1 MSNETL
7 MTETAQTPTDGAASQ
22 PAAPA
27 PATAAVQDGQ
37 QQQPAAEVAKA
48 PAEGD
53 AKQGEG
59 KPEAKA
65 EGAPEAYEF
74 AIPEGAN
81 MDESG
86 IKAFSEFA
94 REANLTQEV
103 AQALMDKLA
112 PAMAQRQAEAV
123 EKIRSEWTE
132 SAKADTEFGGDKLAE
147 NMSVAKRALDAFGSD
162 ALRQLLN
169 ETGLGNH
176 PEIIRAFY
184 RAGKA
189 ISEDKVVV
197 GGGGVAGPQT
207 LAERLYPSQK

>member
-22 PAAPA
+22 PAASA

-37 QQQPAAEVAKA
+37 QQQPAEGSPALAEGGK
-48 PAEGD
+48 PAE
-53 AKQGEG
+53 GEG
-59 KPEAKA
+59 KPAAKA
-65 EGAPEAYEF
+65 DGAPESYEF
-74 AIPEGAN
+74 TIPEGSN
-81 MDESG
+81 VDEAG

-94 REANLTQEV
+94 REANLSQEA

-112 PAMAQRQAEAV
+112 PAMAQRQAEVIESVKA
-123 EKIRSEWTE
+123 EWIAST
-132 SAKADTEFGGDKLAE
+132 KADAEFGGDKLAE
-147 NMSVAKRALDAFGSD
+147 NLGVAKKALETFGSD

-189 ISEDKVVV
+189 ISEDRLVV

-207 LAERLYPSQK
+207 LADRLYPTQK

>member
-7 MTETAQTPTDGAASQ
+7 MTEPAQTPTDGAASQ

-37 QQQPAAEVAKA
+37 QQQPAEGSPA
-48 PAEGD
+48 PAE
-53 AKQGEG
+53 GEG

-65 EGAPEAYEF
+65 EGAPESYKF
-74 AIPEGAN
+74 TIPEGSN
-81 MDESG
+81 VDEAG

-94 REANLTQEV
+94 REANLSQEA

-112 PAMAQRQAEAV
+112 PAMAQRQAEVIEAT
-123 EKIRSEWTE
+123 KAEWIAST
-132 SAKADTEFGGDKLAE
+132 KADAEFGGDKLAE
-147 NMSVAKRALDAFGSD
+147 NLGVAKKALETFGSD

-189 ISEDKVVV
+189 ISEDRLVV

-207 LAERLYPSQK
+207 LADRLYPTQK